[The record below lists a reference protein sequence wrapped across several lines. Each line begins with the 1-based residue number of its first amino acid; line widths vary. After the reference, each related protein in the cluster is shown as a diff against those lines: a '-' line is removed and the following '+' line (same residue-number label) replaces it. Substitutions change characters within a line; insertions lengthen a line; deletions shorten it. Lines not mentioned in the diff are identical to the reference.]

1 MYMILKKK
9 KTMKSHT
16 KYLFLGLIA
25 WMTSSC
31 SDFLDTAPLNA
42 LSPATTWKTE
52 DDARKFA
59 IGCYGGNNY
68 DTPDWE
74 DGGNILYLDC
84 TSDLGYNNFEWEN
97 YKSIGNGTMS
107 PSGSVASFYSFA
119 VIRRCNTFLEKIND
133 IPFANEQEK
142 KDLIG
147 QVRTIRAYR
156 YFVMNWWYGGVPII
170 DNYNSA
176 EDARVA
182 RKSEEEV
189 KNFVNTEL
197 DMAIGE
203 LNAVPAERGRV
214 GKGFAMGIRMRS
226 ALYYGDYAKA
236 KEMADGIAGLGI
248 YSLEPDY
255 SNLYKIAGQDSKEII
270 MAVQYINSTKDL
282 YTLGQMYNNA
292 DGGWS
297 SIVPTQN
304 LIDMYEMTDGLTKE
318 ESSLYDPTHPFANRD
333 PRMEMT
339 VMYPGMEWNG
349 KIINTLDK
357 TVDGKD
363 NANFPTSADN
373 ASKTALSWRKYLDE
387 QYANGIWGSNCCPI
401 VMRYAEVLL
410 TAAEAANEISGPS
423 AEVYDKLDEVRQ
435 RAGMPK
441 VDRARY
447 ATKETLRELI
457 RRERAVELAGE
468 GLRRADILRWKDDS
482 GKMLAETVLNGVL
495 ERVVGTVDYN
505 ESVPSRRAT
514 INVNAPA
521 SDKKIEDRKFAAHN
535 RYNPIP
541 QGAIDNNPALEQN
554 QGYN

>member
-1 MYMILKKK
+1 
-9 KTMKSHT
+9 MKRYT
-16 KYLFLGLIA
+16 KYMFMGAIA
-25 WMTSSC
+25 LVATSC

-42 LSPATTWKTE
+42 LSPATTWQTE

-84 TSDLGYNNFEWEN
+84 TSDFGYNNFEWEN
-97 YKSIGNGTMS
+97 YKAIGNGTMT
-107 PSGSVASFYSFA
+107 PSGSVASFYDFA
-119 VIRRCNTFLEKIND
+119 VIRRCNTFLEKIGD

-142 KDLIG
+142 TDLIG

-156 YFVMNWWYGGVPII
+156 YFIMNWWYGGVPII
-170 DNYNSA
+170 DNYDTA
-176 EDARVA
+176 EEAKVA
-182 RKSEEEV
+182 RNSEEEV

-197 DMAIGE
+197 DTAIGE
-203 LNAVPAERGRV
+203 LNAAPSERGRMA
-214 GKGFAMGIRMRS
+214 KGAAMGIRMRS
-226 ALYYGDYAKA
+226 ALYYGDFAKA
-236 KEMADGIAGLGI
+236 KEMADGIIALNL

-255 SNLYKIAGQDSKEII
+255 NNLFKIAGQDSKEII

-282 YTLGQMYNNA
+282 YTVGQMYNNG

-304 LIDMYEMTDGLTKE
+304 LVDTYEMSDGLTKE
-318 ESSLYDPTHPFANRD
+318 ESSLYDPVHPFANRD

-339 VMYPGMEWNG
+339 IIYPGFEWNG

-357 TVDGKD
+357 TIDGSD
-363 NANFPTSADN
+363 NANYPASANN
-373 ASKTALSWRKYLDE
+373 ASKTALTWRKYLDE
-387 QYANGIWGSNCCPI
+387 QYANGIWSTNACPI

-423 AEVYDKLDEVRQ
+423 ADIYDKLDMI
-435 RAGMPK
+435 RARVGMPA

-457 RRERAVELAGE
+457 HRERAVELAGE
-468 GLRRADILRWKDDS
+468 GLRRADILRWTDAG
-482 GKMLAETVLNGVL
+482 GKMLAETVLNEVL
-495 ERVVGTVDYN
+495 ERVVGTVNYK
-505 ESVPSRRAT
+505 ESDPTLRAV
-514 INVNAPA
+514 IDLNASA
-521 SDKKIEDRKFAAHN
+521 SDKKIEDRKFGTHN

-541 QGAIDNNPALEQN
+541 QSAIDNNPNLSQN
-554 QGYN
+554 PGY

>member
-1 MYMILKKK
+1 
-9 KTMKSHT
+9 MKRYT
-16 KYLFLGLIA
+16 KYMFMGAIA
-25 WMTSSC
+25 LVATSC

-42 LSPATTWKTE
+42 LSPATTWQTE

-84 TSDLGYNNFEWEN
+84 TSDFGYNNFEWES
-97 YKSIGNGTMS
+97 YKAIGNGTMT
-107 PSGSVASFYSFA
+107 PSGSVASFYDFA
-119 VIRRCNTFLEKIND
+119 VIRRCNTFLEKIGD

-142 KDLIG
+142 TDLIG

-156 YFVMNWWYGGVPII
+156 YFIMNWWYGGVPII
-170 DNYNSA
+170 DNYDTA
-176 EDARVA
+176 EEAKVA
-182 RKSEEEV
+182 RNSEEEV

-197 DMAIGE
+197 DTAIGE
-203 LNAVPAERGRV
+203 LNAAPSERGRMA
-214 GKGFAMGIRMRS
+214 KGAAMGIRMRS
-226 ALYYGDYAKA
+226 ALYYGDFAKA
-236 KEMADGIAGLGI
+236 KEMADGIIALNL

-255 SNLYKIAGQDSKEII
+255 NNLFKIAGQDSKEII

-282 YTLGQMYNNA
+282 YTVGQMYNNG

-304 LIDMYEMTDGLTKE
+304 LVDTYEMSDGLTKE
-318 ESSLYDPTHPFANRD
+318 ESSLYDPVHPFANRD

-339 VMYPGMEWNG
+339 IIYPGFEWNG

-357 TVDGKD
+357 TIDGSD
-363 NANFPTSADN
+363 NANYPASANN
-373 ASKTALSWRKYLDE
+373 ASKTALTWRKYLDE
-387 QYANGIWGSNCCPI
+387 QYANGIWSTNACPI

-423 AEVYDKLDEVRQ
+423 ADIYDKLDMI
-435 RAGMPK
+435 RARVGMPA

-457 RRERAVELAGE
+457 HRERAVELAGE
-468 GLRRADILRWKDDS
+468 GLRRADILRWTDAG
-482 GKMLAETVLNGVL
+482 GKMLAETVLNEVL
-495 ERVVGTVDYN
+495 ERVVGTVNYK
-505 ESVPSRRAT
+505 ESDPTLRAV
-514 INVNAPA
+514 IDLNASA
-521 SDKKIEDRKFAAHN
+521 SDKKIEDRKFGTHN

-541 QGAIDNNPALEQN
+541 QSAIDNNPNLSQN
-554 QGYN
+554 PGY

>member
-1 MYMILKKK
+1 
-9 KTMKSHT
+9 MKRYT
-16 KYLFLGLIA
+16 KYMLMGAIA
-25 WMTSSC
+25 VVATSC
-31 SDFLDTAPLNA
+31 SDFLDTTPLNA
-42 LSPATTWKTE
+42 LSPATTWQSE

-59 IGCYGGNNY
+59 IGCYGGNNS

-74 DGGNILYLDC
+74 SGGDILYLDC
-84 TSDLGYNNFEWEN
+84 TSDFGYNNFEWEN
-97 YKSIGNGTMS
+97 YKSIGNGTMT
-107 PSGSVASFYSFA
+107 PSGSVASFYDFA
-119 VIRRCNTFLEKIND
+119 VIRRCNTFLENIEN
-133 IPFANEQEK
+133 IEFADEQEK
-142 KDLIG
+142 RDLIG

-170 DNYNSA
+170 DNYSSSEEA
-176 EDARVA
+176 KVA

-189 KNFVNTEL
+189 KDFVNTEL
-197 DMAIGE
+197 DTAIGE
-203 LNAVPAERGRV
+203 LNAAPAERGRFA
-214 GKGFAMGIRMRS
+214 KGAAMGIRMRS

-236 KEMADGIAGLGI
+236 KEMADAIIALGQ

-255 SNLYKIAGQDSKEII
+255 NNLFKIAGQDSKEII

-282 YTLGQMYNNA
+282 YTIGQMYNNG

-304 LIDMYEMTDGLTKE
+304 LIDTYEMTDGLTKE

-339 VMYPGMEWNG
+339 VIYPGYEWRG
-349 KIINTLDK
+349 GIVNTLDK
-357 TVDGKD
+357 DVNGET
-363 NANFPTSADN
+363 NPNYPASANN
-373 ASKTALSWRKYLDE
+373 ASKTALTWRKYLDE
-387 QYANGIWGSNCCPI
+387 SYANGIWSTNACPI

-410 TAAEAANEISGPS
+410 TAAEAANELSGPS
-423 AEVYDKLDEVRQ
+423 ADIYDKLDMI
-435 RAGMPK
+435 RARVGMPA

-495 ERVVGTVDYN
+495 ERVVGTLNYN
-505 ESVPSRRAT
+505 ESDPTLRAV
-514 INVNAPA
+514 IDVNASA
-521 SDKKIEDRKFAAHN
+521 SDKKIEDRKFGTHN

-541 QGAIDNNPALEQN
+541 QSAIDNNPNLTQN
-554 QGYN
+554 PGY

>member
-1 MYMILKKK
+1 
-9 KTMKSHT
+9 MKRYT
-16 KYLFLGLIA
+16 KYMFMGAIA
-25 WMTSSC
+25 LVATSC

-42 LSPATTWKTE
+42 LSPATTWQTE

-59 IGCYGGNNY
+59 IGCYGGNND

-84 TSDLGYNNFEWEN
+84 TSDFGYNNFEWES
-97 YKSIGNGTMS
+97 YKAIGNGTMT
-107 PSGSVASFYSFA
+107 PSGSVASFYDFA
-119 VIRRCNTFLEKIND
+119 VIRRCNTFLEKIGD

-142 KDLIG
+142 TDLIG

-156 YFVMNWWYGGVPII
+156 YFIMNWWYGGVPII
-170 DNYNSA
+170 DNYDTA
-176 EDARVA
+176 EEAKVA
-182 RKSEEEV
+182 RNSEEEV

-197 DMAIGE
+197 DTAIGE
-203 LNAVPAERGRV
+203 LNAAPSERGRMA
-214 GKGFAMGIRMRS
+214 KGAAMGIRMRS
-226 ALYYGDYAKA
+226 ALYYGDFAKA
-236 KEMADGIAGLGI
+236 KEMADGIIALNL

-255 SNLYKIAGQDSKEII
+255 NNLFKIAGQDSKEII

-282 YTLGQMYNNA
+282 YTVGQMYNNG

-304 LIDMYEMTDGLTKE
+304 LVDTYEMSDGLTKE
-318 ESSLYDPTHPFANRD
+318 ESSLYDPVHPFANRD

-339 VMYPGMEWNG
+339 IIYPGFEWNG

-357 TVDGKD
+357 TIDGSD
-363 NANFPTSADN
+363 NANYPASANN
-373 ASKTALSWRKYLDE
+373 ASKTALTWRKYLDE
-387 QYANGIWGSNCCPI
+387 QYANGIWSTNACPI

-423 AEVYDKLDEVRQ
+423 ADIYDKLDMI
-435 RAGMPK
+435 RARVGMPA

-457 RRERAVELAGE
+457 HRERAVELAGE
-468 GLRRADILRWKDDS
+468 GLRRADILRWTDAG
-482 GKMLAETVLNGVL
+482 GKMLAETVLNEVL
-495 ERVVGTVDYN
+495 ERVVGTVNYK
-505 ESVPSRRAT
+505 ESDPTLRAV
-514 INVNAPA
+514 IDLNASA
-521 SDKKIEDRKFAAHN
+521 SDKKIEDRKFGTHN

-541 QGAIDNNPALEQN
+541 QSAIDNNPNLSQN
-554 QGYN
+554 PGY